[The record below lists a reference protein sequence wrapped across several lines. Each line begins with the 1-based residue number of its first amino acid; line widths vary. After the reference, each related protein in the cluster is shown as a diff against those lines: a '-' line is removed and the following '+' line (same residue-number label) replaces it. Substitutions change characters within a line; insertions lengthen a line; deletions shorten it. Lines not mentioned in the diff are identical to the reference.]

1 MSNSFDAL
9 TGLHE
14 RLADCLEVSNIGI
27 VECYTSRKRSAR
39 VLVVCKRTGLVGIV
53 ETTGYI
59 AFSKYLFQ
67 PWSNG
72 PVPADTVL
80 SQIRR
85 LREGIPPIRR
95 FFHQIPEKSDLFRII
110 RQ

>member
-1 MSNSFDAL
+1 MVKVRNRLSKLTSNSFDAL
-9 TGLHE
+9 AGLHQ

-27 VECYTSRKRSAR
+27 VECDTSRKRSAQVR
-39 VLVVCKRTGLVGIV
+39 VVCKRTCLVGIV

-72 PVPADTVL
+72 PVPVDPVL
-80 SQIRR
+80 S
-85 LREGIPPIRR
+85 
-95 FFHQIPEKSDLFRII
+95 
-110 RQ
+110 